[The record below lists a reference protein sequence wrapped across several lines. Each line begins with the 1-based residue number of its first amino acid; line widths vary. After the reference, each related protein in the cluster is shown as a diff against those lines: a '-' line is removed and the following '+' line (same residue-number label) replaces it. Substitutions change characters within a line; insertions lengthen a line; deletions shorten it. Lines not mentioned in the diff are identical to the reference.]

1 MAAQAPIPACG
12 AASAAR
18 RHRRQSLLRRL
29 LIRGGRL
36 TRIAR
41 RAVGCAGAGLLAL
54 SAAAPAQAQGCQ
66 RTAPGTFECTGPI
79 TQAQSLSAQ
88 NGPLAAT
95 LSGDEPV
102 NVLSGTALTLTGDDG
117 VSLLQAS
124 GTAPIRGAEAGV
136 RATLQS
142 SGRLTITLTGSVT
155 GGGQDGIRAEARY
168 FSRSPIALPQPSPT
182 RSISIAAATVTG
194 AATGI
199 YALNFR
205 AGKMFVS
212 ATGSI
217 TGMTGKGILAKNIF
231 FSNSTTISAAS
242 VSGADAGIH
251 AVHMGHG
258 DLRISATGKV
268 VASSATKGVAILA
281 EASHSAA
288 GMSVDAASATAGQ
301 TGILALNRG
310 TGNLRVAATGHI
322 AGRAAEGIRA
332 TNERGVGVTVAAAS
346 VDGATHGIAALSGGT
361 GDLSVSA
368 TGPVTGRGGDGIRA
382 FAKAGGR
389 DLTVVA
395 ASVTGVRH
403 GIFAGNLG
411 TGATSVSA
419 TGMIASGGATGLH
432 GVLAYNNAS
441 GTGVSV
447 SVGGARG
454 SNTGITARNDGAGSL
469 IIAATGSVTG
479 GDHYGINASN
489 SVRGASLTIAAADV
503 RSARTG
509 IDARNLGTGTLTVTA
524 TGFVRG
530 DRHDG
535 IAVRCASSATGLTV
549 SAAHVSG
556 HRIGISADHY
566 GSGDLSV
573 TATGMVQGS
582 EGWGIYAYNNSG
594 AESLTIA
601 AASVTGGIAGIT
613 AINLGT
619 GATSITA
626 TGHVESTIT
635 EYNDRCDG
643 ITVEASHGNVAV
655 TAASVTGQHNGILV
669 TASGA
674 GDLSVAAT
682 GTVRGVY
689 GDGINALSGVSGTG
703 LTISVASAVG
713 AESGIV
719 AEAEGGGSLSVA
731 ATGRVTG
738 NNADGILARSGASG
752 SNLTV
757 SVASVTGS
765 RHGIFADNRG
775 TGSLRVAATGH
786 VAGRAAEGIHATNE
800 RGVGVTV
807 AAASVDGAT
816 HGIAALSS
824 GTGDLSITAT
834 GSVTGGSGHGI
845 HARNAA
851 RGGSLTVSVAA
862 VAGGGHG
869 IFAANLGTG
878 ATSVSATGMVAG
890 GSAAD
895 LHGVLAYNTATGAGV
910 SVSVGGA
917 RGSKTG
923 VTARND
929 GAGSLMVAATGSVT
943 GASGHGIHAY
953 NAARGAS
960 LTVSAAAVAGG
971 GHGIFATN
979 IGSGATLVSA
989 TGPVE
994 GGSGARLHGIA
1005 VRSAS
1010 GGTGMTVSAAAV
1022 SGHHFGISAEHYGS
1036 GDLSVT
1042 ATGMVL
1048 GSGSQGIYA
1057 FKSTLT
1063 GGMTIA
1069 AASVTGGING
1079 IIAVNRG
1086 PGPTRITATD
1096 HVKSTITAHRYRG
1109 SGINVEIG
1117 HRNVAVTAAD
1127 VTGQNHG
1134 ILLTHFGDGH
1144 VSITA
1149 TGTVR
1154 GVYGDGLAAFSG
1166 IYSGRIGTIPGSSGT
1181 GIAISVASVVGARS
1195 GIVARVNG
1203 EGSLSVTA
1211 TGRVTGHSADG
1222 VLARSDAGGS
1232 NLTVSVASVTGGRH
1246 GIFAEN
1252 SGTGTT
1258 RISATGLVT
1267 ADSSNGIFASNGR
1280 RGGSVT
1286 VTAAT
1291 VTGSTNGILAS
1302 NVGTGATSVSATG
1315 MVAGGSAAGLHGVL
1329 AYNTAS
1335 GAGVSV
1341 SVGGARGL
1349 KTGVTARNY
1358 GAGSL
1363 MIAATGSV
1371 TGVTSHGI
1379 HARNAARGGSL
1390 TVSAAAVAGGGHG
1403 ILATNLGSGTTLVS
1417 ATGPVEGG
1425 SGARLQGSARLHG
1438 IVVHNTNSGSDVAVT
1453 AAQVRGAHI
1462 GIDAQNLGSGTLSI
1476 TATGFVKGDQ
1486 RYGIAAHSASGT
1498 TGLIVSAAG
1507 VSGRRVGISADHY
1520 GSGDLSVKATEMVQ
1534 SSGGW
1539 GIYAN
1544 SGARSGSLTI
1554 VAGSV
1559 TGGIGGITAV
1569 SLGTGA
1575 TRITATGHVESTVT
1589 EHDYRFDGI
1598 SVQVSHGHAA
1608 VTAADVTGQQ
1618 NGIFV
1623 TTMEA
1628 GHLSVTAT
1636 GTVRGVHGDG
1646 IDAFSGFNGDGIG
1659 TFSGSSGTGLTIS
1672 AARVVGMRSGIIAM
1686 AKGGGS
1692 LFVAATGRVTGH
1704 SADGVLARS
1713 DASGSSLTISVAS
1726 VTGGRHGIFAENR
1739 GTGATSVSAMSVRGA
1754 TTGITA
1760 RNLGTGGLA
1769 VTAHQSVTASSG
1781 TGIDAIGGSRGSG
1794 VRIEVGRVSG
1804 ALHGI
1809 HAIGSGTGPLR
1820 VAATGD
1826 IVGGGAGHDGIHAQ
1840 GAASGLDLMISAA
1853 ASVTG
1858 GNRGI
1863 LADNRGAGA
1872 TFVSVGGPVR
1882 GGRGD
1887 GIAASGNGGVDIGV
1901 QAVEGRSAGVVAANG
1916 GHGSVVVT
1924 AADAVTG
1931 RGGGGI
1937 VATNGPD
1944 GHNLEISAAAVRGAA
1959 SGIVAENFGSG
1970 VLSVAAAGLVA
1981 SQDGTGIRAYSGISG
1996 AGLAISGRSVS
2007 AQGHGVDA
2015 VNRGAGDLSIKLTGD
2030 AESDLASG
2038 ISARNSEAGVDLSV
2052 GAATAIGRRH
2062 GIFARNMGIGDL
2074 SVAVTGNVS
2083 GATLDGLYAY
2093 NGQFGL
2099 NLSIAAGSVSGFDN
2113 GVRARN
2119 VGNGALSVTVSSRA
2133 AGGLNTGIRA
2143 HNSASG
2149 TDLAIT
2155 AGSAS
2160 GRRFGIVA
2168 ENRGHGSL
2176 SIAAS
2181 GAVSGIV
2188 DDGLHA
2194 ANGATGSDLTISATE
2209 VSGRT
2214 MGIRAE
2220 NDGFGFLRVSATRS
2234 VSGGAGGAILARSGA
2249 RGADVDIKAAAATGN
2264 SFGIRVRSMGLGA
2277 VRVAATGAV
2286 VGETDDGIEAYG
2298 GPAALG
2304 LTIRAA
2310 GVRGRERGIQA
2321 HLAGSG
2327 RVLVSATGA
2336 VAGLRGAGIL
2346 ARSGTGGD
2354 RIEISAGTVSGGTN
2368 GIEAISEN
2376 RRDILISVSG
2386 AVTGGSGAGVAAM
2399 TKGGRTVVT
2408 LFSGA
2413 SADAA
2418 SGVAIRNN
2426 DDSANVTAMAGSAI
2440 RGAVLLGGGADALAF
2455 DGGRLEPDAIL
2466 DGGSD
2471 PASANGPESIDVL
2484 RLGGHHRNLIGR
2496 HLRNWERIVV
2506 EARGL
2511 VSFLGRQT
2519 LRTGVFHN
2527 HGTLSMR
2534 DGSADDSLTIDGS
2547 FAGGGNLVLDVD
2559 FALGRADRLTI
2570 TGNAL
2575 GAATAVTV
2583 SRTDGS
2589 ESGGDGAIALIGVDG
2604 ATAADAFALF
2614 GGELRSGS
2622 RAYRLAYL
2630 TDRRQFALVPA
2641 AASAAAKS
2649 APAQA
2654 PATVPKAAAGS
2665 EAAIGALPSI
2675 ASALINPAPAQASS
2689 PVPAAPT
2696 PSAQAP
2702 AESSPKGGISTPNVA
2717 KAAAPSLSQVAA
2729 AASVQ
2734 APRPAGAAANDTAAP
2749 PSAQGASPAEHA
2761 PAPVA
2766 ADTGASSPAP
2776 AAAAAAPAAMQSA
2789 KAAPTRASGNP
2800 AASLARESAPAPAAT
2815 SLPSARPAS
2824 VAATALPAPLGAH
2837 ASPPMDPTV
2846 PPAAPAQTASAAAA
2860 QTTETAPAHTGGDP
2874 AATHTKESTAA
2885 PTAPPMRANRAV
2897 ARRAQS
2903 AAAQPGAT
2911 DAPQAAK
2918 VNGSESIPVEAGP
2931 GIAATAQAA
2940 PAARAG
2946 DSPAASPVAATAQ
2959 GAEAA
2964 TEAEADTRTAAPA
2977 RARADSAGSPDDG
2990 AAPSGAA
2997 SAVFLR
3003 MASIA
3008 LLEGFAEAPT
3018 HLQRRW
3024 ESGNPGPGG
3033 AWMLTRDS
3041 AGGYADT
3048 TAGAIMATRGG
3059 SVQGG
3064 TILAKI
3070 DGQSGDWIFGAKARR
3085 AHLNAV
3091 VHERGGAGS
3100 MESRGYGTGATAT
3113 WLGRAGAYLDLQ
3125 AQISRIHSE
3134 FLTFGGNRPT
3144 PDAKSRIYG
3153 TSIEAGGPIPL
3164 REGLTALP
3172 HAQIGWSKLESTAAN
3187 GSADAPGLET
3197 GETVSAHIGL
3207 GLELQTENIAARLTG
3222 SLLGDFSD
3230 VPGDGAHSR
3239 TFSAS
3244 RAEFGVGATFLL
3256 GGGALLVKAT
3266 HRMPLDSED
3275 SGGGSSLSAGMRWN
3289 WN

>member
-12 AASAAR
+12 AASAVR
-18 RHRRQSLLRRL
+18 RHRRQSLLRRI

-601 AASVTGGIAGIT
+601 AASVTGGIGGIT

-2534 DGSADDSLTIDGS
+2534 DGSADDSLIIDGS

-2734 APRPAGAAANDTAAP
+2734 APRPAGAAANETAAP

-2946 DSPAASPVAATAQ
+2946 DSPAASPLAATAQ

-3048 TAGAIMATRGG
+3048 AAGAIMATRGG